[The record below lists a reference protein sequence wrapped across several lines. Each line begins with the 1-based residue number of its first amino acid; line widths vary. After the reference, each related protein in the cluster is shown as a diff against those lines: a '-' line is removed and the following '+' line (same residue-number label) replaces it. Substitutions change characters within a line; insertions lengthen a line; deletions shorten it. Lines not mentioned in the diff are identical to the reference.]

1 MTTKKRL
8 IRQMMTFICGVTLV
22 ACGQAPTV
30 QTSSEYEVMRITTS
44 DKELQTTYSASI
56 RGRQDIDIYPQ
67 VSGFLTKLCVEEG
80 QAVRKGQV
88 LFIID
93 QVPYRAALQ
102 TAEANVEAAS
112 RLGLQAYLAR
122 PREDFRPIF
131 AEYPLDPHF
140 KNIEL

>member
-1 MTTKKRL
+1 MKQGL
-8 IRQMMTFICGVTLV
+8 LLLGCLV
-22 ACGQAPTV
+22 AAVGCKQAPPT
-30 QTSSEYEVMRITTS
+30 QMETGYEVMTVAPADRMILS
-44 DKELQTTYSASI
+44 TYSATI

-67 VSGFLTKLCVEEG
+67 VSGFLTRLCVEEG